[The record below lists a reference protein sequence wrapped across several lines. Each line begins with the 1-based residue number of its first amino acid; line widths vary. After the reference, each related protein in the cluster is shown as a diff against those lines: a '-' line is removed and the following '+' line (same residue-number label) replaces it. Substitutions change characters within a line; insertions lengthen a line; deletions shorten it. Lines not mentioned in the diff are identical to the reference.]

1 MAVLPSPSNTSQPE
15 AQGFEA
21 NLDDLF
27 LRFAVGPGR
36 QMNINTAPL
45 QAQAIQTSETP
56 EDFQQEFG
64 QIYSRTDFSGG
75 EGLDKAHRRNGTER
89 DFSRYW
95 DSKGVDVF
103 HGDEDTGY
111 NAHLLYDV
119 EQKTLTLTD
128 TNNYIAQTTNGYL
141 YITDDNDV
149 YQSTDNGDTWGSPM
163 SSTGITYKIQGI
175 TSFGDDLFLVSGD
188 GGTNKELFFYDQSAD
203 TWTNQ
208 SLGASFTGY
217 FTGIWFSKG
226 TLFVSGKS
234 DTAEY
239 LWESS
244 PFTQNFSGDFQTTNA
259 LTQTEPTHE
268 FTDVIDAGA
277 VVLAG
282 NTDGNIYSLKL
293 DGGSWSLKG
302 QTKLSFE
309 EIHSLAATEG
319 LVFIGTKGSQSQTG
333 RFYSAEVTV
342 ADNLYV
348 LANRQLIKQW
358 DNGIDLTPHSMFVT
372 RDSVYMGIHESATT
386 TYLWRYFLPTA
397 GIARDI
403 GVTHASNTTSLVK
416 GITQA
421 GTTVP
426 KFVFVSSGQGVYKEL
441 DTYVSTGYIV
451 TALADFYTSE
461 KKQWVGAKLNTNGVS
476 AGTVE
481 LATSTIPTDIDNID
495 SPTWQNQ
502 ITIASGVGG
511 DEQVLEL
518 VDGRWITA
526 KLTITT
532 SDTSQS
538 PELLSFA
545 IRGFQLVNDLVVDM
559 PINISDQ
566 IERPFRKALRIN
578 GQGELIYQA
587 LRNKE
592 GKNVQLEIF
601 RPDTLLRGIIENVS
615 SPIEEISSRGSVT
628 QYCIVRFRGSKVI
641 ATSSSGQ
648 GLGIQ
653 LLGVNNLGL

>member
-1 MAVLPSPSNTSQPE
+1 MAVLPSPSNTSQPQ

-36 QMNINTAPL
+36 QMQINTAPL

-64 QIYSRTDFSGG
+64 QIYSRTNFSGG
-75 EGLDKAHRRNGTER
+75 EGLDKAHRREGTPT
-89 DFSRYW
+89 DFSRFW
-95 DSKGVDVF
+95 DSKGIDVF

-149 YQSTDNGDTWGSPM
+149 YQSTDNGDTWSVM
-163 SSTGITYKIQGI
+163 SSTGITYKIHGI

-188 GGTNKELFFYDQSAD
+188 SGTNKELFYYDQSAD
-203 TWTNQ
+203 TWTNE
-208 SLGASFTGY
+208 SLGSSFTGY

-244 PFTQNFSGDFQTTNA
+244 PFTKNFSGDFQTTNA

-268 FTDVIDAGA
+268 FTDVVDAGA

-319 LVFIGTKGSQSQTG
+319 LVFIGTRGSQSQTG

-416 GITQA
+416 GITQS
-421 GTTVP
+421 GTTTP

-481 LATSTIPTDIDNID
+481 LATSTIPTDIDDID
-495 SPTWQNQ
+495 SATWQNQ

-511 DEQVLEL
+511 DEEVLEL

-592 GKNVQLEIF
+592 GKSVQLEIY

-615 SPIEEISSRGSVT
+615 SPIEEISPRGSVT
-628 QYCIVRFRGSKVI
+628 QYCLVRFRGSKVI

>member
-75 EGLDKAHRRNGTER
+75 EGLDKAHRRNGTDR

-149 YQSTDNGDTWGSPM
+149 YQSTDNGDTWSAM
-163 SSTGITYKIQGI
+163 SSTGITYKIHGI
-175 TSFGDDLFLVSGD
+175 TAFGDDLFLVSGD

-203 TWTNQ
+203 TWTNE
-208 SLGASFTGY
+208 SLGSSFTGY

-244 PFTQNFSGDFQTTNA
+244 PFTKNFSGDFQAVNA

-319 LVFIGTKGSQSQTG
+319 LVFIGTKGSQSKTG

-372 RDSVYMGIHESATT
+372 RDSVYMGVHESATT

-403 GVTHASNTTSLVK
+403 GVTHASNTTSVVT

-421 GTTVP
+421 GTTTP

-476 AGTVE
+476 SGTVE

-502 ITIASGVGG
+502 IIIASGVGG
-511 DEQVLEL
+511 DEEVLEL

-532 SDTSQS
+532 TDTSQS

-615 SPIEEISSRGSVT
+615 SPIEEISPRGSVT

>member
-149 YQSTDNGDTWGSPM
+149 YQSTDNGDTWSAM

-203 TWTNQ
+203 TWTNE
-208 SLGASFTGY
+208 SLGSSFTGY

-244 PFTQNFSGDFQTTNA
+244 PFTKNFSGDFQATNA

-319 LVFIGTKGSQSQTG
+319 LVFIGTRGSQSQTG

-372 RDSVYMGIHESATT
+372 RDSVYMGVHESATT

-403 GVTHASNTTSLVK
+403 GVTHASNTTSVVT

-421 GTTVP
+421 GTTTP
-426 KFVFVSSGQGVYKEL
+426 KFLFVSSGQGVYKEL

-511 DEQVLEL
+511 DEEVLEL

-615 SPIEEISSRGSVT
+615 SPIEEISPRGSVT

>member
-75 EGLDKAHRRNGTER
+75 EGLDKAHRRNGTDR

-95 DSKGVDVF
+95 DSKGIDVF

-149 YQSTDNGDTWGSPM
+149 YQSTDNGDTWSAM

-203 TWTNQ
+203 TWTNE
-208 SLGASFTGY
+208 SLGSSFTGY

-244 PFTQNFSGDFQTTNA
+244 PFTKNFSGDFQAVNA

-268 FTDVIDAGA
+268 FTDVVDAGA

-403 GVTHASNTTSLVK
+403 GVTHASNTTSVVT

-421 GTTVP
+421 GTTTP

-511 DEQVLEL
+511 DEEVLEL

-532 SDTSQS
+532 TDTSQS

-615 SPIEEISSRGSVT
+615 SPIEEISPRGSVT

>member
-1 MAVLPSPSNTSQPE
+1 MAVLPSPSNTSAPK

-75 EGLDKAHRRNGTER
+75 EGLDKAHRRNGTDR

-95 DSKGVDVF
+95 DSKGIDVF

-119 EQKTLTLTD
+119 EQKTLTFTD

-149 YQSTDNGDTWGSPM
+149 YQSTDNGDTWSAM
-163 SSTGITYKIQGI
+163 SSTGITYKIHGI
-175 TSFGDDLFLVSGD
+175 TAFGDDLFLVSGD

-203 TWTNQ
+203 TWTNE
-208 SLGASFTGY
+208 SLGSSFTGY

-244 PFTQNFSGDFQTTNA
+244 PFTKNFSGDFQAVNA

-277 VVLAG
+277 VVLAS

-319 LVFIGTKGSQSQTG
+319 LVFIRTRGSQSQTG

-358 DNGIDLTPHSMFVT
+358 DNGIDQTPHSLFVT
-372 RDSVYMGIHESATT
+372 RDSVYMGVHESTT
-386 TYLWRYFLPTA
+386 ETYLWRYFLPT
-397 GIARDI
+397 GGLARDI
-403 GVTHASNTTSLVK
+403 GITHSSNTTSVVN
-416 GITQA
+416 GITQT
-421 GTTVP
+421 GTTSAR
-426 KFVFVSSGQGVYKEL
+426 FVFVSTGQGVYKEL
-441 DTYVSTGYIV
+441 STYVPTGYIV

-476 AGTVE
+476 SGTIE
-481 LATSTIPTDIDNID
+481 LATSTIPTDINNIN
-495 SPTWQNQ
+495 SGTWSQQ
-502 ITIASGVGG
+502 ITIASGIGG
-511 DEQVLEL
+511 DEEVMEL
-518 VDGRWITA
+518 VNGRWLTA

-532 SDTSQS
+532 SDNTQS

-545 IRGFQLVNDLVVDM
+545 VRGFQLVNDLVVDM

-566 IERPFRKALRIN
+566 IERPFRKALRVN

-592 GKNVQLEIF
+592 GQNVQLEIF

-615 SPIEEISSRGSVT
+615 SPVEEISPRGSVT
-628 QYCIVRFRGSKVI
+628 TYCLVRFRGSKVI
-641 ATSSSGQ
+641 STSSSGE
-648 GLGIQ
+648 GLGIG
-653 LLGVNNLGL
+653 LLGVKRLG

>member
-1 MAVLPSPSNTSQPE
+1 MV
-15 AQGFEA
+15 
-21 NLDDLF
+21 
-27 LRFAVGPGR
+27 V
-36 QMNINTAPL
+36 
-45 QAQAIQTSETP
+45 QT
-56 EDFQQEFG
+56 
-64 QIYSRTDFSGG
+64 
-75 EGLDKAHRRNGTER
+75 K
-89 DFSRYW
+89 
-95 DSKGVDVF
+95 
-103 HGDEDTGY
+103 
-111 NAHLLYDV
+111 
-119 EQKTLTLTD
+119 
-128 TNNYIAQTTNGYL
+128 NY
-141 YITDDNDV
+141 
-149 YQSTDNGDTWGSPM
+149 
-163 SSTGITYKIQGI
+163 
-175 TSFGDDLFLVSGD
+175 
-188 GGTNKELFFYDQSAD
+188 FFYDQSAD
-203 TWTNQ
+203 TWTNE
-208 SLGASFTGY
+208 SLGSSFTGY

-244 PFTQNFSGDFQTTNA
+244 PFTKNFSGDFQAVNA

-268 FTDVIDAGA
+268 FTDVVDAGA

-319 LVFIGTKGSQSQTG
+319 LVFIGTKGSQSQVG

-372 RDSVYMGIHESATT
+372 RDSVYMGVHESATT

-403 GVTHASNTTSLVK
+403 GVTHASNTTSLVT
-416 GITQA
+416 GITQS
-421 GTTVP
+421 GTTTP

-476 AGTVE
+476 SGTVE
-481 LATSTIPTDIDNID
+481 LATSTIPNDIDNID
-495 SPTWQNQ
+495 SPTWQKQ

-511 DEQVLEL
+511 DEEVLEL

-532 SDTSQS
+532 TDTSQS

-615 SPIEEISSRGSVT
+615 SPIEEISPRGSVT

>member
-75 EGLDKAHRRNGTER
+75 EGLDKAHRRNGTDR

-495 SPTWQNQ
+495 SPTWQTQ

-511 DEQVLEL
+511 DEEVLEL

-615 SPIEEISSRGSVT
+615 SPIEEISPRGSVT

>member
-75 EGLDKAHRRNGTER
+75 EGLDKAHRRNGTDR

-103 HGDEDTGY
+103 HGDQDTGY

-128 TNNYIAQTTNGYL
+128 TNNYMIQTTNGNLYL
-141 YITDDNDV
+141 ADGTTIYE
-149 YQSTDNGDTWGSPM
+149 STDEGDTWSAMTTTPITISYDITGLAAFGNSVYITTSDGTNGQFLHYDPAAGTPWHSHNTGFTNNNFTGVWFTKGS
-163 SSTGITYKIQGI
+163 
-175 TSFGDDLFLVSGD
+175 LFL
-188 GGTNKELFFYDQSAD
+188 
-203 TWTNQ
+203 
-208 SLGASFTGY
+208 
-217 FTGIWFSKG
+217 
-226 TLFVSGKS
+226 SGKTS
-234 DTAEY
+234 TAEY
-239 LWESS
+239 FWDGDPFADSFSS
-244 PFTQNFSGDFQTTNA
+244 SFSTGSA
-259 LTQTEPTHE
+259 LFKVEPTHE
-268 FTDVIDAGA
+268 ITSVIDGGA

-282 NTDGNIYSLKL
+282 STDGHIYSLKI
-293 DGGSWSLKG
+293 DSGTWSLKG

-333 RFYSAEVTV
+333 RFYSAELTV

-348 LANRQLIKQW
+348 LTNRQLIKQW

-372 RDSVYMGIHESATT
+372 RDSVYMGVHESATT

-403 GVTHASNTTSLVK
+403 GVTHASNTTSVVT

-421 GTTVP
+421 GTTTP

-511 DEQVLEL
+511 DEEVLEL
-518 VDGRWITA
+518 VDGRWITS

-615 SPIEEISSRGSVT
+615 SPIEEISPRGSVT

>member
-149 YQSTDNGDTWGSPM
+149 YQSTDNGDTWSAM
-163 SSTGITYKIQGI
+163 SSTGITYKIHGI
-175 TSFGDDLFLVSGD
+175 TAFGDDLFLVSGD

-203 TWTNQ
+203 TWTNE
-208 SLGASFTGY
+208 SLGSSFTGY

-234 DTAEY
+234 DTAEF

-244 PFTQNFSGDFQTTNA
+244 PFTKNFSGDFQDVNA

-319 LVFIGTKGSQSQTG
+319 LVFIGTKGSQSQVG

-358 DNGIDLTPHSMFVT
+358 DNGIDLTPHSLFVT
-372 RDSVYMGIHESATT
+372 RDSVYMGVHESATT

-403 GVTHASNTTSLVK
+403 GVTHASNTTSVVT

-421 GTTVP
+421 GTTTP

-511 DEQVLEL
+511 DEEVLEL

-532 SDTSQS
+532 TDTSQS

-615 SPIEEISSRGSVT
+615 SPIEEISPRGSVT

-653 LLGVNNLGL
+653 LLGVNNLGI

>member
-75 EGLDKAHRRNGTER
+75 EGLDKAHRRNGAER

-149 YQSTDNGDTWGSPM
+149 YQSTDNGDTWSVMSP
-163 SSTGITYKIQGI
+163 TGITYKIHGI

-615 SPIEEISSRGSVT
+615 SPIEEISPRGSVT

>member
-75 EGLDKAHRRNGTER
+75 EGLDKAHRRNGTDR

-95 DSKGVDVF
+95 DSKGIDVF

-119 EQKTLTLTD
+119 EQKILTLTD

-149 YQSTDNGDTWGSPM
+149 YQSTDNGDTWSAM
-163 SSTGITYKIQGI
+163 SSTGITYKIHGI
-175 TSFGDDLFLVSGD
+175 TAFGDDLFLVSGD

-203 TWTNQ
+203 TWTNE
-208 SLGASFTGY
+208 SLGSSFTGY

-244 PFTQNFSGDFQTTNA
+244 PFTKNFSGDFQAVNA

-319 LVFIGTKGSQSQTG
+319 LVFIGTRGSQSQTG

-372 RDSVYMGIHESATT
+372 RDSVYMGVHESATT

-403 GVTHASNTTSLVK
+403 GVTHASNTTSLVT
-416 GITQA
+416 GITQS
-421 GTTVP
+421 GTTTP

-476 AGTVE
+476 FGTVE
-481 LATSTIPTDIDNID
+481 LATSTIPNDIDNID
-495 SPTWQNQ
+495 SPTWQKQ

-511 DEQVLEL
+511 DEEVLEL

-532 SDTSQS
+532 TDTSQS

-615 SPIEEISSRGSVT
+615 SPIEEISPRGSVT

>member
-1 MAVLPSPSNTSQPE
+1 MAVLPSPSNTAQPQ

-36 QMNINTAPL
+36 QMQINTAPL

-64 QIYSRTDFSGG
+64 QIYSRTNFSGG
-75 EGLDKAHRRNGTER
+75 EGLDKAHRREGTPN
-89 DFSRYW
+89 DFSRFW

-111 NAHLLYDV
+111 NAHLLHAV

-128 TNNYIAQTTNGYL
+128 TNNYLAQTTNGYL
-141 YITDDNDV
+141 YITDDTDV
-149 YQSTDNGDTWGSPM
+149 YESTDEGETWSAM
-163 SSTGITYKIQGI
+163 TSTNISYKVQGI
-175 TSFGDDLFLVSGD
+175 TSFGNDLFVVTGD
-188 GGTNKELFFYDQSAD
+188 GSTNKQLLHYDGT
-203 TWTNQ
+203 TWNNE
-208 SLGASFTGY
+208 SLGSSFTGS
-217 FTGIWFSKG
+217 FTGIWFEKG
-226 TLFVSGKS
+226 ALFVSGKS
-234 DTAEY
+234 TTAAY
-239 LWESS
+239 LWQGN
-244 PFTQNFSGDFQTTNA
+244 PFTGNFTGVFQTTSA
-259 LTQTEPTHE
+259 LTQTEPTHS
-268 FTDVIDAGA
+268 FTDVVDAGA

-282 NTDGNIYSLKL
+282 NTDGNIYSLKI
-293 DGGSWSLKG
+293 DGGTWSLKG

-319 LVFIGTKGSQSQTG
+319 IVFIGTRGRQSNTG

-348 LANRQLIKQW
+348 LGNRQLIKQW

-372 RDSVYMGIHESATT
+372 RDSVYMGVHESTT
-386 TYLWRYFLPTA
+386 ETYLWRYFLPT
-397 GIARDI
+397 GGLARDI
-403 GVTHASNTTSLVK
+403 GITHSSNTTSVVN
-416 GITQA
+416 GITQT
-421 GTTVP
+421 GTTTP
-426 KFVFVSSGQGVYKEL
+426 RFIFVSNGQGVYKEL
-441 DTYVSTGYIV
+441 STYVSTGYIV

-476 AGTVE
+476 SGTIE
-481 LATSTIPTDIDNID
+481 LATSTIPTDINNIN
-495 SPTWQNQ
+495 SGTWSQQ
-502 ITIASGVGG
+502 ITIASGQGG
-511 DEQVLEL
+511 DEEVMEL
-518 VDGRWITA
+518 VNGRWLTA
-526 KLTITT
+526 RLTITT
-532 SDTSQS
+532 SDNTQS

-545 IRGFQLVNDLVVDM
+545 VRGFQLVNDLVVDM

-566 IERPFRKALRIN
+566 VERPFRKALRVN

-592 GKNVQLEIF
+592 GQNVQLEIF

-615 SPIEEISSRGSVT
+615 SPVEEISPRGSVT
-628 QYCIVRFRGSKVI
+628 TYCLVRFRGSKVI
-641 ATSSSGQ
+641 ATSSSGE
-648 GLGIQ
+648 GLAIG
-653 LLGVNNLGL
+653 LLGVKRLG